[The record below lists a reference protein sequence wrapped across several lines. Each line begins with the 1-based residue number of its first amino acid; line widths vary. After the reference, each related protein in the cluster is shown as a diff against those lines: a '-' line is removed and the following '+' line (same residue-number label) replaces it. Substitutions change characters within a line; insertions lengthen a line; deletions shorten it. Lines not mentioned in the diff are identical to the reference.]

1 MILSKMLINQM
12 ASYLTKH
19 FKLDKMMSYVFDDN
33 ELDEKVKQL
42 EKRLDLIEQI
52 AHPPKN
58 FECKYKEKKEIK
70 YG

>member
-1 MILSKMLINQM
+1 MLINQM

-19 FKLDKMMSYVFDDN
+19 FKLDRMMAYVFDDN

-52 AHPPKN
+52 SHPPKE
-58 FECKYKEKKEIK
+58 FKCEYKESKKKEIN